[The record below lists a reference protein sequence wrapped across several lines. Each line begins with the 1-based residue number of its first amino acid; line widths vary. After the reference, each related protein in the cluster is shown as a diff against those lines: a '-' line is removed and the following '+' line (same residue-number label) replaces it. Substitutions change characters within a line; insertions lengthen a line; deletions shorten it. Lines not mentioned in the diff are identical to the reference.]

1 MNQKIILAILVVL
14 TLVLSYAVS
23 PFMPYLNPAGGIWK
37 HSLSVEN
44 PSDQEFTV
52 EGLFD
57 DIRIERDTYGIP
69 HIYARYELDL
79 FFALGYVHAQD
90 RLFQMDLQRR
100 LPSGRI
106 SELIGEDG
114 YESDTFYR
122 TLGMH
127 RAAQKTYEQMPQW
140 VKDIGESYCDG
151 VNFYIHNTTSLPIEY
166 TLLQCTPEDWTPIDS
181 IVFGKMM
188 GWELSGNFY
197 DLEFQKLEEAFG
209 SEIVDELFPSQRPL
223 EIPII
228 PGLSQACEEILL
240 WSNKAIDI
248 PLSLGSNNWAVA
260 PQKSETGNAMLCND
274 PHLATTLPSIW
285 YLVHLSSPS
294 YNVTGVTFPGAP
306 CVVIGRNQFIA
317 WGLTNTGADVI
328 DFYVETLSED
338 ETQYLYQGKWY
349 DTEIVPETI
358 TIKGESPRTI
368 DVKIT
373 RHGPLLERDGK
384 KFAVSW
390 TGLEPTF
397 EFEALLLINKATN
410 YRQYR
415 EGLKRFSVPAQNFV
429 YADIHG
435 NIAIQ
440 SNGRIPIRKRGTG
453 RIPVDGASGD
463 YDWVS
468 YIPFEE
474 LPQSLNPDQLYLVS
488 ANQIPAPRDY
498 PYYLGFLWAD
508 RYRAERINY
517 LISEKD
523 ILTID
528 DMIEIQS
535 DVYDIPASM
544 ITPILVRTVTPV
556 TELEEE
562 AFQYLKTWDYKD
574 ERTQIAPTIFHTFL
588 DRMQENTFG
597 DEYENAG
604 IPDSPFPTTETL
616 ENLLMGCKGQH
627 FFDNVRTPEE
637 ETKEDI
643 IQESFSEAIQE
654 LTDLLGDDIT
664 QWEYGRKHKYS
675 IEHMIGFAVSALN
688 YPEFAY
694 DGSAYTVDV
703 SGGWVSRHGPSW
715 RQVITFEKSLCIYPG
730 GQVDNPFSRHYS
742 DFVELWKESTY
753 IEWMLE
759 GYAVESVI
767 IFRRG

>member
-1 MNQKIILAILVVL
+1 
-14 TLVLSYAVS
+14 
-23 PFMPYLNPAGGIWK
+23 
-37 HSLSVEN
+37 
-44 PSDQEFTV
+44 
-52 EGLFD
+52 
-57 DIRIERDTYGIP
+57 
-69 HIYARYELDL
+69 
-79 FFALGYVHAQD
+79 
-90 RLFQMDLQRR
+90 
-100 LPSGRI
+100 
-106 SELIGEDG
+106 
-114 YESDTFYR
+114 
-122 TLGMH
+122 
-127 RAAQKTYEQMPQW
+127 
-140 VKDIGESYCDG
+140 
-151 VNFYIHNTTSLPIEY
+151 
-166 TLLQCTPEDWTPIDS
+166 
-181 IVFGKMM
+181 
-188 GWELSGNFY
+188 
-197 DLEFQKLEEAFG
+197 
-209 SEIVDELFPSQRPL
+209 
-223 EIPII
+223 
-228 PGLSQACEEILL
+228 
-240 WSNKAIDI
+240 AIDI

-328 DFYVETLSED
+328 DFYVETLSTD
-338 ETQYLYQGKWY
+338 ETQYLYQGIWY

-397 EFEALLLINKATN
+397 EFEALLLINRATN

-535 DVYDIPASM
+535 DVYDIPASI
-544 ITPILVRTVTPV
+544 ITPILVRTITPT

-562 AFQYLKTWDYKD
+562 AFQYLRTWDYSD

-588 DRMQENTFG
+588 DRMQENTFK
-597 DEYENAG
+597 DEYEKAG

-627 FFDNVRTPEE
+627 FFDNVATPEE

-643 IQESFSEAIQE
+643 IQKSFSEAVQE
-654 LTDLLGDDIT
+654 LTDLLGEDIT

-715 RQVITFEKSLCIYPG
+715 RQVITFETSLCIYPG

-742 DFVELWKESTY
+742 DFVELWKESAY
-753 IEWMLE
+753 IDWILE
-759 GYAVESVI
+759 
-767 IFRRG
+767 

>member
-1 MNQKIILAILVVL
+1 MNQKIILTILVVL

-37 HSLSVEN
+37 HSLSVEH
-44 PSDQEFTV
+44 PTEQEFTI

-57 DIRIERDTYGIP
+57 DVRIERDTYGIP

-79 FFALGYVHAQD
+79 FFALGYLHAQD

-114 YESDTFYR
+114 YESDTFYL

-127 RAAQKTYEQMPQW
+127 RAAQETYEQMPQW

-151 VNFYIHNTTSLPIEY
+151 VNFYIHTTESLPIEY

-240 WSNKAIDI
+240 WSDKAIDI

-328 DFYVETLSED
+328 DFFVETLSED

-397 EFEALLLINKATN
+397 EFEALLLINRATN

-415 EGLKRFSVPAQNFV
+415 DGLKRFSVPAQNFV

-488 ANQIPAPRDY
+488 ANQIPASRDY

-517 LISEKD
+517 LLSEKD
-523 ILTID
+523 ILSID

-544 ITPILVRTVTPV
+544 ITPILVRTITP
-556 TELEEE
+556 TTKLEEE
-562 AFQYLKTWDYKD
+562 AFQYLRTWDYSD

-588 DRMQENTFG
+588 DRMQENTFK
-597 DEYENAG
+597 DEYEKAG

-627 FFDNVRTPEE
+627 FFDNVATPEE

-643 IQESFSEAIQE
+643 IQKSFSEAVQE

-715 RQVITFEKSLCIYPG
+715 RQVITFETSLCIYPG

-742 DFVELWKESTY
+742 DFIELWKESKY
-753 IEWMLE
+753 IEWILE
-759 GYAVESVI
+759 GYEVESVI